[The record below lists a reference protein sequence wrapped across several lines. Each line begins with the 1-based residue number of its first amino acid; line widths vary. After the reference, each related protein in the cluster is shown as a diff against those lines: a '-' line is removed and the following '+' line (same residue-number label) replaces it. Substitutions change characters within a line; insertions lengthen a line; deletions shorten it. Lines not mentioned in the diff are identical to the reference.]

1 MHAVMRKYRF
11 NAADSKKLNWKIKK
25 GFVPG
30 VRKVPGFLAYY
41 WFDIG
46 NGEGASLSIFE
57 DKAGACESVRVA
69 ADFLRKELSS
79 ILGSQKYFKELWRP
93 MAD

>member
-11 NAADSKKLNWKIKK
+11 NAADSKELNRKIKE
-25 GFVPG
+25 GFVPL
-30 VRKVPGFLAYY
+30 VRKVPGFVANY
-41 WFDIG
+41 WFDID
-46 NGEGASLSIFE
+46 NGEGALLSVFE
-57 DKAGACESVRVA
+57 DKARAGESVRVA